1 MDAANTDLRYWQ
13 AHAGIAARQRDYNE
27 VRPHGKQLQMLT
39 SCKHGLILQLQGVAT
54 YQWQGGRETHHH
66 GDLETYRLTPQ
77 ADALAEL

>member
-54 YQWQGGRETHHH
+54 YRLQGDRSTDPH
-66 GDLETYRLTPQ
+66 GDLAAHQPIAW
-77 ADALAEL
+77 ADALAE